1 MSEND
6 TPIPA
11 KKKIARVAFTITSEG
26 GSTMFSEGQP
36 VPAEIAAKYPHFM
49 VGHVPAEAAKHDP
62 TLPIKLSK
70 ATAEKMT
77 DERLLAWVKQ
87 YHPNSVPAA
96 KVDHAA
102 LVALVVELQGE

>member
-1 MSEND
+1 MSENA

-11 KKKIARVAFTITSEG
+11 EKKIARVAFTITSEG

-49 VGHVPAEAAKHDP
+49 VGHVPAKAEKHDP